1 LRWRSE
7 RVAIEPTH
15 FLMSPSLTLEGR
27 LKVSIGLILLIILV
41 LGFLWAVR
49 DAKED
54 VRQEAMASVGL
65 ALGLI
70 DATIQPD
77 SLESSSISGWISKI
91 GALDRIRHLR
101 ISATPLH
108 SPPFSRPSQPPSGR
122 ISAVPGWFSKAVMSA
137 PIVATREITVSP
149 DLTMRIRIESDAEDE
164 IREAWTQTRDFMM
177 LLAIFAV
184 AVYLS
189 VHLIVG
195 RALRP
200 VSRILGGLQ
209 QIQAGDY
216 DTQLKIPGLPEL
228 DRIIEGINHVSK
240 TLKETRDEN
249 RALTRHSLLIQEEER
264 RILAKEMHDE
274 VGQNLTAIK
283 MMSALVPEVG
293 PNREHAAL
301 EIQRLCDRL
310 FSVVRSIIHRLRPM
324 ILEDLGLKAALDDL
338 AEHWRSMA
346 PDLQI
351 SIRCDA
357 SIEHLSGETALEIY
371 RIVQEAM
378 TNIVRHSGATKSEVS
393 IFPRDPHELLLIVR
407 DNGRGLSS
415 AVIRRGFGLLG
426 MRERVASLDGRFQ
439 LMSEPGQGLE
449 IQISLPIE
457 DIQNG

>member
-1 LRWRSE
+1 
-7 RVAIEPTH
+7 
-15 FLMSPSLTLEGR
+15 
-27 LKVSIGLILLIILV
+27 
-41 LGFLWAVR
+41 
-49 DAKED
+49 
-54 VRQEAMASVGL
+54 
-65 ALGLI
+65 
-70 DATIQPD
+70 
-77 SLESSSISGWISKI
+77 
-91 GALDRIRHLR
+91 
-101 ISATPLH
+101 
-108 SPPFSRPSQPPSGR
+108 
-122 ISAVPGWFSKAVMSA
+122 
-137 PIVATREITVSP
+137 
-149 DLTMRIRIESDAEDE
+149 
-164 IREAWTQTRDFMM
+164 MM
-177 LLAIFAV
+177 LLANYAV
-184 AVYLS
+184 SVYLS
-189 VHLIVG
+189 VQLNDG

-200 VSRILGGLQ
+200 VSRRLGGLQ

-283 MMSALVPEVG
+283 MMSALVPEGG

-378 TNIVRHSGATKSEVS
+378 TNIVRHSGATKSEIS

-449 IQISLPIE
+449 IRISLPIE